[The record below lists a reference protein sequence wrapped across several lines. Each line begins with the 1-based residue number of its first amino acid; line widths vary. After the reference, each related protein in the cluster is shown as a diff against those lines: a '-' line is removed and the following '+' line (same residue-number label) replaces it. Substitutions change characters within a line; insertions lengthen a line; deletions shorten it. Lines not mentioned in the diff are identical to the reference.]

1 MKVLG
6 IETSCDDTAAAVYDS
21 AGGLRG
27 HRQASQLDSHRP
39 FGGVVPEL
47 AARDHVRLLM
57 PLVRQVLADT
67 DLKVDDLDGVAYTSG
82 PGLAGALLVGAA
94 LGRSLAW
101 SLDIPAAGIHHM
113 EGHLLAP
120 MLEAGPPEFPFL
132 ALLVSGGH
140 TMLVDVRAVGRY
152 QLLGSTRD
160 DAVGEA
166 FDKTAK
172 LLGLDYPGGPAV
184 AAAAKSGRPGQF
196 HFPRPMTDRPGL
208 DFSFSGLKTF
218 CPQHGST
225 VRTQPAGH
233 CRYCV
238 GVSGCRRGYAGDQV
252 HPRNAD
258 FRTGTSGRCGWCG
271 GKSGASRAAQ
281 YDGRRA
287 RLPGL
292 LSPAGVLYG

>member
-27 HRQASQLDSHRP
+27 HREASQLDSHRP

-57 PLVRQVLADT
+57 PLVRQVLVDT

-120 MLEAGPPEFPFL
+120 MLEADPPEFPFL

-140 TMLVDVRAVGRY
+140 TMLVDVRAVGVISYSVARGTMRWVGRSTKL
-152 QLLGSTRD
+152 QNCWGWIIRVVLLWP
-160 DAVGEA
+160 
-166 FDKTAK
+166 
-172 LLGLDYPGGPAV
+172 L
-184 AAAAKSGRPGQF
+184 RP
-196 HFPRPMTDRPGL
+196 
-208 DFSFSGLKTF
+208 
-218 CPQHGST
+218 
-225 VRTQPAGH
+225 
-233 CRYCV
+233 
-238 GVSGCRRGYAGDQV
+238 
-252 HPRNAD
+252 
-258 FRTGTSGRCGWCG
+258 
-271 GKSGASRAAQ
+271 
-281 YDGRRA
+281 
-287 RLPGL
+287 
-292 LSPAGVLYG
+292 

>member
-57 PLVRQVLADT
+57 PLVRQVLVDT
-67 DLKVDDLDGVAYTSG
+67 DLKADDLDGVAYTSG
-82 PGLAGALLVGAA
+82 PGLTGALLVGAA

-120 MLEAGPPEFPFL
+120 MLEADPPEFPFL

-184 AAAAKSGRPGQF
+184 AA
-196 HFPRPMTDRPGL
+196 
-208 DFSFSGLKTF
+208 
-218 CPQHGST
+218 
-225 VRTQPAGH
+225 
-233 CRYCV
+233 
-238 GVSGCRRGYAGDQV
+238 
-252 HPRNAD
+252 
-258 FRTGTSGRCGWCG
+258 
-271 GKSGASRAAQ
+271 SRATQ
-281 YDGRRA
+281 HDGRRA